1 MATLDITLRG
11 VTADSTISIHVQL
24 DGIEKKRALTGM
36 PSNVTAEGG
45 SADLSSD
52 KKERRASAA
61 KGDSARTTGRLRPT
75 DKLVLDALRA
85 RVPEGTA
92 ETAPVTVRELMGE
105 CFISRRQVG
114 ICLRRLNEKGM
125 INRVGDDALSGRA
138 EGYRYRIQEQ
148 P

>member
-11 VTADSTISIHVQL
+11 VTADSTISIRVQL
-24 DGIEKKRALTGM
+24 DGVEKKPSLTGT
-36 PSNVTAEGG
+36 PSNVTAEVRR
-45 SADLSSD
+45 AEISSD
-52 KKERRASAA
+52 KKERRAYAA
-61 KGDSARTTGRLRPT
+61 KGDSTRTTGRLRPT

-85 RVPEGTA
+85 RVPEGVA
-92 ETAPVTVRELMGE
+92 ETTPVTVRELMGE
-105 CFISRRQVG
+105 CLISRRQVG

>member
-11 VTADSTISIHVQL
+11 VTADSTISIRVQL
-24 DGIEKKRALTGM
+24 DGIEKQRALTGTQ
-36 PSNVTAEGG
+36 SNVIAEGG
-45 SADLSSD
+45 SAALSSD

-61 KGDSARTTGRLRPT
+61 KGNSARTTGRLRPT

-85 RVPEGTA
+85 RVPEGA
-92 ETAPVTVRELMGE
+92 VETAPVTVRELMGE

-125 INRVGDDALSGRA
+125 INRVSEDTLSGRM
-138 EGYRYRIQEQ
+138 EGYRYRILGQS
-148 P
+148 

>member
-1 MATLDITLRG
+1 MATLDITLCG

-24 DGIEKKRALTGM
+24 DGVEKKRVLTGT
-36 PSNVTAEGG
+36 PSNGTAEAGR
-45 SADLSSD
+45 ADLSSG
-52 KKERRASAA
+52 KKKRQASAA
-61 KGDSARTTGRLRPT
+61 KGDSAHATNRLRPT

-85 RVPEGTA
+85 RVPEGSA

-105 CFISRRQVG
+105 CLISRRQVG

-138 EGYRYRIQEQ
+138 EGYRYLILEQ
-148 P
+148 S

>member
-1 MATLDITLRG
+1 MPTLDITLQG
-11 VTADSTISIHVQL
+11 VAADSTISIRVQL
-24 DGIEKKRALTGM
+24 DGVEKKRALTGT
-36 PSNVTAEGG
+36 PGNGTAEIGR
-45 SADLSSD
+45 SDLSSD
-52 KKERRASAA
+52 KKKRRAPAA
-61 KGDSARTTGRLRPT
+61 KGDSARTTDRLRPT

-85 RVPEGTA
+85 RVPEGAA

-148 P
+148 L